1 MTETPRVL
9 VRRAG
14 CEPPL
19 APRRVEGD
27 GNRLANGRHLP
38 GPGPHALGIDKG
50 KPGGTRGRKATGLG
64 ENPPASRVAE
74 RHEWTRRSQ
83 GRPTPSPHRSPGSRE
98 VAVKAVST
106 AASTVRHTFGVAFEA
121 LLILAIVGALV
132 VAAATLNGTRPA
144 RAHSP
149 FAPRPAGAASVSAA
163 RGGNG
168 SGGAGGSGGGGPTA
182 SIALVEPG
190 RLAATSSWPS
200 VGSDVSFAVSA
211 NVKERDLYSLWV
223 ANECFQDGVKVYAE
237 YQPAR
242 DGTSGP
248 FTLSWADGAASCT
261 AYVWLFPDVGDVL
274 SGGTTT
280 YGVNWRRA
288 SPAGRTGHE
297 RRPWP

>member
-1 MTETPRVL
+1 M
-9 VRRAG
+9 
-14 CEPPL
+14 
-19 APRRVEGD
+19 
-27 GNRLANGRHLP
+27 
-38 GPGPHALGIDKG
+38 
-50 KPGGTRGRKATGLG
+50 
-64 ENPPASRVAE
+64 
-74 RHEWTRRSQ
+74 
-83 GRPTPSPHRSPGSRE
+83 
-98 VAVKAVST
+98 KAVST
-106 AASTVRHTFGVAFEA
+106 AASTLRHTFGVASEA
-121 LLILAIVGALV
+121 LLILAIAGALV
-132 VAAATLNGTRPA
+132 FAAATLNGTRPA
-144 RAHSP
+144 
-149 FAPRPAGAASVSAA
+149 GADSVFAA

-168 SGGAGGSGGGGPTA
+168 NGGAGGSGGGGPTA

-261 AYVWLFPDVGDVL
+261 AYVWLFPDVGNVL

-280 YGVNWRRA
+280 YGVN
-288 SPAGRTGHE
+288 
-297 RRPWP
+297 